1 MGGTPG
7 APPPW
12 TLSAWRHQFEKR
24 PHSWTFTST
33 PPPLDIARVTSSI
46 WKTPPLLDI
55 HKHPPPPLDI
65 ARVTSSTYS
74 KGGTKLLKGGT
85 KLLKGGTKL
94 LKGGTKLL
102 KGGTKLLKGGT
113 KLLKGGTK
121 SLGWATG
128 GGGVVRPPRPPPPP
142 PPGYGPA
149 NQQTKAGLMF
159 CFCFLAGWGHS
170 TETRPGANVLLCCL
184 CNNTSSKELLL
195 HKHCHEDGLSCWHGL
210 TPLLTNC
217 CTNICLTTE
226 RQVSNLAGPG
236 PHMAHFQPVTSWM
249 WDSHPAHRTWTTC
262 KLLFYTS
269 WSWFQSSIL
278 S

>member
-1 MGGTPG
+1 
-7 APPPW
+7 
-12 TLSAWRHQFEKR
+12 
-24 PHSWTFTST
+24 
-33 PPPLDIARVTSSI
+33 
-46 WKTPPLLDI
+46 
-55 HKHPPPPLDI
+55 
-65 ARVTSSTYS
+65 
-74 KGGTKLLKGGT
+74 
-85 KLLKGGTKL
+85 
-94 LKGGTKLL
+94 
-102 KGGTKLLKGGT
+102 
-113 KLLKGGTK
+113 
-121 SLGWATG
+121 
-128 GGGVVRPPRPPPPP
+128 
-142 PPGYGPA
+142 
-149 NQQTKAGLMF
+149 MF

-269 WSWFQSSIL
+269 CFLVLIPKFNIIIVQHAWKETRLHLVVFWKGGSAW
-278 S
+278 